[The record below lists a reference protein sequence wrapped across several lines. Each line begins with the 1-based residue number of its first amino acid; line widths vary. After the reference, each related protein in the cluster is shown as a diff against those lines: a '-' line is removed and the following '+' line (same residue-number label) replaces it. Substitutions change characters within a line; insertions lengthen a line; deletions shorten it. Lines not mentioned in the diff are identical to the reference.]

1 MYTKILAPVDGSAF
15 SECSLD
21 HVKSVAAGPDTAEV
35 TLLRV
40 IEPIHSADLTA
51 YVESGIDT
59 GVLIRKEQSE
69 AEQYVSRLSD
79 ELKKTGLKATG
90 VAIVGSAANEIL
102 KYAEQHGIDLIVMS
116 SHGRSG
122 INRWFMGSVADKV
135 VRHSP
140 IPVLIVSPPGCR
152 ASPKQGTPEK

>member
-1 MYTKILAPVDGSAF
+1 MYTKILAPVDGSTF

-21 HVKSVAAGPDTAEV
+21 HVKSVAAGPDTSEV

-40 IEPIHSADLTA
+40 IEPIHAADLTA

-69 AEQYVSRLSD
+69 AEQYISSLTD
-79 ELKKTGLKATG
+79 QLKKTGLKAVG
-90 VAIVGSAANEIL
+90 VAVVGVPANEIL

-122 INRWFMGSVADKV
+122 INRWLMGSVADKV

-140 IPVLIVSPPGCR
+140 VPVLIVSPPGCR
-152 ASPKQGTPEK
+152 SSSRQNTPEK